1 MGSACRIL
9 LLGTDEP
16 VEPLRNRLEELESEW
31 SRFRPE
37 SQISILNAYAGK
49 PVLVPEDVVRI
60 VSHALHAWRLTEG
73 LYDPTMLTELEAHG
87 YDRSHERLAPP
98 DGLSISVDSARRRTS
113 LADQIEVDV
122 VLGSVTLPEGLAF
135 DPGGIGKGLA
145 ADILMDMVGPT
156 TGSMIDL
163 GGDLRVEGN
172 WVDGG
177 PWPVSVADPFDIDRD
192 MAVLRIARGGVA
204 TSSSL
209 RRRWRAGDGF
219 DRHHLLDPRTG
230 QPSDTDL
237 VAVTIS
243 AGTAWVADVVAKAAV
258 IGGSSYAR
266 ELIRTTHTAG
276 LLIDRQGQAEIVG
289 SLEAEVF

>member
-9 LLGTDEP
+9 LLGTESSVD
-16 VEPLRNRLEELESEW
+16 PLRERLENLESAW

-37 SQISILNAYAGK
+37 SHISILNAYAGR

-73 LYDPTMLTELEAHG
+73 LYDPTMLTDLEAHG

-98 DGLSISVDSARRRTS
+98 EGLSISANPVEKRTS

-145 ADILMDMVGPT
+145 ADILMDMVGPS

-163 GGDLRVEGN
+163 GGDLRVEGD
-172 WVDGG
+172 WIDGG
-177 PWPVSVADPFDIDRD
+177 PWPVSVADPLDIERD
-192 MAVLRIARGGVA
+192 IAVMRVARGGIA

-258 IGGSSYAR
+258 IGGSRYAR

-276 LLIDRQGQAEIVG
+276 LLINRASEVEVVG
-289 SLEAEVF
+289 SLEVELL